1 VATLFGTD
9 LYRAYRYMN
18 TDVLY
23 FGLIL
28 GAIVTLRGA
37 AADGSAGS

>member
-1 VATLFGTD
+1 
-9 LYRAYRYMN
+9 MN

-28 GAIVTLRGA
+28 GAIVVLR
-37 AADGSAGS
+37 ADVPSTAVES